1 MIKKKRLPLTK
12 ESINIVK
19 KHLFDL
25 GRNITDK
32 ANIHGLRGEAYIKN
46 TLTGEVIF
54 KKNKIILPG
63 SMLVAS
69 KLFDIDLPF
78 TTPSYNTALSLDQS
92 TTSIADTS
100 DKEKVYLFAIG
111 TDGSTQTGTIA
122 DVDYSKWISP
132 DSLVPFRM
140 VLPNSDLS
148 EENRSLYYGRKTRDD
163 YILYYFKAF
172 DQEPEIVIEY
182 EDGTPVDSGVYTS
195 SNTTNIKVY
204 VELRFT
210 VTKQDAR
217 EYFMNT
223 TGIADAKISSISLL
237 TANPVT
243 GTDGYVYY
251 QNIRPLTKLHISEE
265 KLDDLD
271 KGLDITY
278 DIIL

>member
-1 MIKKKRLPLTK
+1 MSKIRLPLTK
-12 ESINIVK
+12 KNINMVA

-25 GRNITDK
+25 GRNITDD
-32 ANIHGLRGEAYIKN
+32 AIVHGLRGEAYIKN
-46 TLTGEVIF
+46 TATGEVVF

-63 SMLVAS
+63 SMLVAK

-78 TTPSYNTALSLDQS
+78 ETPTYNTALSLDQTS
-92 TTSIADTS
+92 TSIADTS
-100 DKEKVYLFAIG
+100 DKEKVYLFAVG

-132 DSLVPFRM
+132 DALVPFRM
-140 VLPNSDLS
+140 VIPSADIS

-172 DQEPEIVIEY
+172 DQAPEIIIEY
-182 EDGTPVDSGVYTS
+182 EDGTPVDSGVYNS
-195 SNTTNIKVY
+195 SNTNNIKVY

-210 VTKQDAR
+210 VNKQDCR
-217 EYFMNT
+217 EFFLNT
-223 TGIADAKISSISLL
+223 TGIADARVNSISLL

-243 GTDGYVYY
+243 GSDGFIYY
-251 QNIRPLTKLHISEE
+251 QNIRPLTKLHISTE
-265 KLDDLD
+265 KLDDMD